1 MVAVVRSRWQIRR
14 SLSEI
19 GSLTEYGVSY
29 LGPFLPNLSVL
40 ILEPKRPHTGLCW
53 ALVPWRGSPSVAGAS
68 HVSSTLRHDPGIQ
81 PPRVRQNT
89 TNVSHMAAYGPV
101 TRESPL

>member
-1 MVAVVRSRWQIRR
+1 MIAVVRSRWQIRR

-29 LGPFLPNLSVL
+29 LGPFLPNISVL
-40 ILEPKRPHTGLCW
+40 SLEPKRPTPASVGHSSHGGGL
-53 ALVPWRGSPSVAGAS
+53 PSVAGAS

-81 PPRVRQNT
+81 SPRVRQT
-89 TNVSHMAAYGPV
+89 TTTVSHMAAYGPV